1 MTLSDHEQEALKK
14 AFEEQFGEGSWDALV
29 PEDLERQD
37 ALHFWLAS
45 KRYQERE

>member
-14 AFEEQFGEGSWDALV
+14 AFEERFGPESWDDPALGM
-29 PEDLERQD
+29 EAGD
-37 ALHFWLAS
+37 AIYFWLAS